1 MHVAL
6 GIDPL
11 QRRQG
16 RVVGGMTHQTHHL
29 TVLEG
34 QGAWLLSQVSRL
46 LAACLATY
54 LGTYLGA
61 WAFSKRCLKG
71 FPELR
76 IHLQVL
82 AAMDQGDV
90 KLGMG
95 LKTLERIAKGLF
107 LTAHDP
113 DLQDLRG
120 ALGVL
125 VMKLRQGRIQVAM
138 KELFT

>member
-1 MHVAL
+1 
-6 GIDPL
+6 
-11 QRRQG
+11 
-16 RVVGGMTHQTHHL
+16 MTHQTHHL

-34 QGAWLLSQVSRL
+34 QGACLLSQVSRL
-46 LAACLATY
+46 LAACLAAYLGTH

-76 IHLQVL
+76 IHIQVL

-113 DLQDLRG
+113 DLQDLRD

-125 VMKLRQGRIQVAM
+125 VMKLPQGRIQVAM